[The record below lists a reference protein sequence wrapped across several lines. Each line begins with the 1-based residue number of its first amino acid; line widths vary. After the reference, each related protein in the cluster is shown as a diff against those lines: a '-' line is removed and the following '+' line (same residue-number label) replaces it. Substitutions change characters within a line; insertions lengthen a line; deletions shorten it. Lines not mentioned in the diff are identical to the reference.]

1 MTLNSFLTSNRNHK
15 WRLNRVRQSKIRRTL
30 TLKNLK
36 KISILKVL
44 KWTLSFRIPTITI
57 LLKRKSLWAFST
69 KITIKNSSKK
79 SSYYRTLSKKANKS
93 RWLKST
99 RT

>member
-44 KWTLSFRIPTITI
+44 K
-57 LLKRKSLWAFST
+57 
-69 KITIKNSSKK
+69 
-79 SSYYRTLSKKANKS
+79 
-93 RWLKST
+93 
-99 RT
+99 